1 MIFVIQFRKFVTTS
15 INFVYMGKC
24 EQCIVREFSAL
35 KALNKDELI
44 RIADCKT
51 SYTVKKGETI
61 FDEGDSLNGIYC
73 IKDGVCKLSKL
84 SDNGKDQIV
93 KLVKK
98 GELLGQRSLI
108 SEETTNL
115 SAVAIEDM
123 QVCFIPKQEILQF
136 FNENNQFSL
145 NMMKSVCGDL
155 KDADDGMVNLAQKT
169 VKQRL
174 AETLLK
180 LETDFGIQEDGSLKI
195 QLSREEIAGMI
206 GTATESCIRLLSEFN
221 KEGWI
226 TLQGKKITI
235 TNKKEMQRLI

>member
-1 MIFVIQFRKFVTTS
+1 
-15 INFVYMGKC
+15 MGKC
-24 EQCIVREFSAL
+24 EQCIVREFSAI
-35 KALNKDELI
+35 KALNKDELLK
-44 RIADCKT
+44 IADCKT
-51 SYTVKKGETI
+51 SYTVKKGETV
-61 FDEGDSLNGIYC
+61 FDEGDALNGIYC
-73 IKDGVCKLSKL
+73 IKDGICKLSKL

-108 SEETTNL
+108 SEESTNL
-115 SAVAIEDM
+115 SAVAVEDM

-145 NMMKSVCGDL
+145 NMMRSVCGDL
-155 KDADDGMVNLAQKT
+155 KDADDNMVNLAQKT

-180 LETDFGIQEDGSLKI
+180 LETDFGIHEDGSLKI

-226 TLQGKKITI
+226 SLQGKKITLS
-235 TNKKEMQRLI
+235 NKKELQRLI

>member
-1 MIFVIQFRKFVTTS
+1 
-15 INFVYMGKC
+15 MGKC
-24 EQCIVREFSAL
+24 EQCIVREFSAI
-35 KALNKDELI
+35 KALKKDELL

-51 SYTVKKGETI
+51 SYSVKKGEPI
-61 FDEGDSLNGIYC
+61 FNEGDALNGIYC

-93 KLVKK
+93 KLAKK

-108 SEETTNL
+108 SEESTNL

-123 QVCFIPKQEILQF
+123 QVCFIPKQEILKF

-155 KDADDGMVNLAQKT
+155 KDADDNMVNLAQKT

-180 LETDFGIQEDGSLKI
+180 LESDFGIQEDGSLKI

-221 KEGWI
+221 KEDWI
-226 TLQGKKITI
+226 SLQGKKITI
-235 TNKKEMQRLI
+235 TNKKELQRIV

>member
-1 MIFVIQFRKFVTTS
+1 
-15 INFVYMGKC
+15 MGKC
-24 EQCIVREFSAL
+24 EQCIVREFSAI
-35 KALNKDELI
+35 KALNKDELLK
-44 RIADCKT
+44 IADCKT
-51 SYTVKKGETI
+51 SYTVKKGETV
-61 FDEGDSLNGIYC
+61 FDEGDALNGIYC
-73 IKDGVCKLSKL
+73 IKDGICKLSKL

-108 SEETTNL
+108 SEESTNL
-115 SAVAIEDM
+115 SAVAVEDM

-155 KDADDGMVNLAQKT
+155 KDADDNMVNLAQKT

-180 LETDFGIQEDGSLKI
+180 LESDFGIQEDGSLKI

-226 TLQGKKITI
+226 SLQGKKITI
-235 TNKKEMQRLI
+235 TNKKELQRIV

>member
-1 MIFVIQFRKFVTTS
+1 
-15 INFVYMGKC
+15 MGKC
-24 EQCIVREFSAL
+24 EQCIVREFSAI
-35 KALNKDELI
+35 KALNKDELLK
-44 RIADCKT
+44 IADCKT

-61 FDEGDSLNGIYC
+61 FDEGDALNGIYC
-73 IKDGVCKLSKL
+73 IKDGICKLSKL

-108 SEETTNL
+108 SEESTNL
-115 SAVAIEDM
+115 SAVAVEEM

-155 KDADDGMVNLAQKT
+155 KDADDNMVNLAQKT

-180 LETDFGIQEDGSLKI
+180 LESDFGIQEDGSLKI

-221 KEGWI
+221 KEDWI
-226 TLQGKKITI
+226 SLQGKKITI
-235 TNKKEMQRLI
+235 TNKKELQRLI

>member
-1 MIFVIQFRKFVTTS
+1 
-15 INFVYMGKC
+15 MGKC
-24 EQCIVREFSAL
+24 EQCIVREFSAI
-35 KALNKDELI
+35 KALKKDELL

-51 SYTVKKGETI
+51 SYTVKKGEPI
-61 FDEGDSLNGIYC
+61 FNEGDALNGIYC

-93 KLVKK
+93 KLAKK

-108 SEETTNL
+108 SEESTNL

-123 QVCFIPKQEILQF
+123 QVCFIPKHEILKF
-136 FNENNQFSL
+136 FSENNQFSL

-155 KDADDGMVNLAQKT
+155 KDADDNMVNLAQKT

-180 LETDFGIQEDGSLKI
+180 LETDFGIHEDGSLKI

-206 GTATESCIRLLSEFN
+206 GTATESCIRLLSEFS
-221 KEGWI
+221 KEDWI
-226 TLQGKKITI
+226 SLQGKKITI
-235 TNKKEMQRLI
+235 TNKKELQKIV

>member
-1 MIFVIQFRKFVTTS
+1 
-15 INFVYMGKC
+15 MGKC
-24 EQCIVREFSAL
+24 EQCIVREFSAI
-35 KALNKDELI
+35 KALNKDELLK
-44 RIADCKT
+44 IADCKT
-51 SYTVKKGETI
+51 SYTVKKGETV
-61 FDEGDSLNGIYC
+61 FDEGDALNGIYC
-73 IKDGVCKLSKL
+73 IKDGICKLSKL

-108 SEETTNL
+108 SEESTNL
-115 SAVAIEDM
+115 SAVAVEDM

-155 KDADDGMVNLAQKT
+155 KDADDNMVNLAQKT

-174 AETLLK
+174 SETLLK
-180 LETDFGIQEDGSLKI
+180 LETDFGIHDDGSLKI

-226 TLQGKKITI
+226 SLQGKKITLS
-235 TNKKEMQRLI
+235 NKKELQRLI

>member
-1 MIFVIQFRKFVTTS
+1 
-15 INFVYMGKC
+15 MGKC

-108 SEETTNL
+108 SEESTNL

-123 QVCFIPKQEILQF
+123 QVCYIPKQEILQF

-155 KDADDGMVNLAQKT
+155 KDADDNMVNLAQKT

-180 LETDFGIQEDGSLKI
+180 LETDFGIHEDGSLKI

-221 KEGWI
+221 KEGFI

>member
-1 MIFVIQFRKFVTTS
+1 
-15 INFVYMGKC
+15 MGKC
-24 EQCIVREFSAL
+24 EQCIVREFSAI
-35 KALNKDELI
+35 KALKKDELL

-51 SYTVKKGETI
+51 SYTLKKGEPI
-61 FDEGDSLNGIYC
+61 FNEGDALNGIYC

-93 KLVKK
+93 KLAKK

-108 SEETTNL
+108 SEESTNL

-123 QVCFIPKQEILQF
+123 QVCFIPKQEILKF

-155 KDADDGMVNLAQKT
+155 KDADDNMVNLAQKT

-174 AETLLK
+174 AETLIK
-180 LETDFGIQEDGSLKI
+180 LENDFGIHEDGSLKI

-206 GTATESCIRLLSEFN
+206 GTATESCIRLLSEFS
-221 KEGWI
+221 KEDWI
-226 TLQGKKITI
+226 SLQGKKITI
-235 TNKKEMQRLI
+235 TNKKELQKIV

>member
-1 MIFVIQFRKFVTTS
+1 
-15 INFVYMGKC
+15 MGKC
-24 EQCIVREFSAL
+24 EQCIVREFGAL

-44 RIADCKT
+44 RISDCKT

-108 SEETTNL
+108 SEESTNL
-115 SAVAIEDM
+115 SAIAIEDM

-155 KDADDGMVNLAQKT
+155 KDADDNMVNLAQKT

-180 LETDFGIQEDGSLKI
+180 LESDFGSNDDGSLKL
-195 QLSREEIAGMI
+195 QLSRDEIAGMI

-226 TLQGKKITI
+226 SLQGKKITI
-235 TNKKEMQRLI
+235 TNKKELQRMI

>member
-1 MIFVIQFRKFVTTS
+1 
-15 INFVYMGKC
+15 MGKC
-24 EQCIVREFSAL
+24 EQCIAREFSAL

-51 SYTVKKGETI
+51 SYTVKKGDTI

-123 QVCFIPKQEILQF
+123 QVCYIPKQEILQF

-180 LETDFGIQEDGSLKI
+180 LESDFGNNEDGSLKL
-195 QLSREEIAGMI
+195 QLSRDEIAGLI

-226 TLQGKKITI
+226 ALQGKKITI
-235 TNKKEMQRLI
+235 TNKKELQKMI

>member
-1 MIFVIQFRKFVTTS
+1 
-15 INFVYMGKC
+15 MGKC
-24 EQCIVREFSAL
+24 EQCIVREFSAI
-35 KALNKDELI
+35 KALNKEELLK
-44 RIADCKT
+44 IADCKT
-51 SYTVKKGETI
+51 SYTVKKGETV
-61 FDEGDSLNGIYC
+61 FDEGDALNGIYC
-73 IKDGVCKLSKL
+73 IKDGICKLSKL

-108 SEETTNL
+108 SEESTNL
-115 SAVAIEDM
+115 SAVAVEDM

-155 KDADDGMVNLAQKT
+155 KDADDNMVNLAQKT

-180 LETDFGIQEDGSLKI
+180 LESDFGIHEDGSLKI

-226 TLQGKKITI
+226 SLQGKKISLS
-235 TNKKEMQRLI
+235 NKKELQRLI

>member
-1 MIFVIQFRKFVTTS
+1 M
-15 INFVYMGKC
+15 
-24 EQCIVREFSAL
+24 VREFSAL
-35 KALNKDELI
+35 KALNKEELI

-51 SYTVKKGETI
+51 SYVVKKGETI

-108 SEETTNL
+108 SEESTNL
-115 SAVAIEDM
+115 SAIAIEDM

-155 KDADDGMVNLAQKT
+155 KDADDNMVNLAQKT

-180 LETDFGIQEDGSLKI
+180 LESDFGSNDDGSLKL
-195 QLSREEIAGMI
+195 QLSRDEIAGMI

-226 TLQGKKITI
+226 SLQGKKITI
-235 TNKKEMQRLI
+235 TNKKELQRMI

>member
-1 MIFVIQFRKFVTTS
+1 
-15 INFVYMGKC
+15 MGKC
-24 EQCIVREFSAL
+24 EQCIVREFGAL

-44 RIADCKT
+44 RISDCKT

-108 SEETTNL
+108 SEESTNL
-115 SAVAIEDM
+115 SAIAIEDM

-155 KDADDGMVNLAQKT
+155 KDADDNMVNLAQKT

-174 AETLLK
+174 AEILLK
-180 LETDFGIQEDGSLKI
+180 LETDFGINDDGSLKI

-226 TLQGKKITI
+226 SLQGKKITI
-235 TNKKEMQRLI
+235 TNKKELQRMV

>member
-1 MIFVIQFRKFVTTS
+1 
-15 INFVYMGKC
+15 MGKC
-24 EQCIVREFSAL
+24 EQCIVREFGAL

-44 RIADCKT
+44 RISDCKT

-61 FDEGDSLNGIYC
+61 FEEGDSLNGIYC

-84 SDNGKDQIV
+84 SDNGKDQV
-93 KLVKK
+93 LKLVKK

-108 SEETTNL
+108 SEESTNL
-115 SAVAIEDM
+115 SAIAIEDM
-123 QVCFIPKQEILQF
+123 QVCFVPKQEILQF

-155 KDADDGMVNLAQKT
+155 KDADDNMVNLAQKT

-174 AETLLK
+174 AEILLK
-180 LETDFGIQEDGSLKI
+180 LETDFGSNDDGSLKI

-235 TNKKEMQRLI
+235 TNKKELQRMV

>member
-1 MIFVIQFRKFVTTS
+1 
-15 INFVYMGKC
+15 MGKC
-24 EQCIVREFSAL
+24 EQCIVREFSAI
-35 KALNKDELI
+35 KALNKDELL

-51 SYTVKKGETI
+51 SYSIKKGETV
-61 FDEGDSLNGIYC
+61 FNEGDALNGIFC

-108 SEETTNL
+108 SEESTNL
-115 SAVAIEDM
+115 SAIAIEDM

-155 KDADDGMVNLAQKT
+155 KDADDNMVNLAQKT

-174 AETLLK
+174 AEVLIK
-180 LETDFGIQEDGSLKI
+180 LETDFGKHEDGTLKI

-235 TNKKEMQRLI
+235 TNKKELQRII

>member
-1 MIFVIQFRKFVTTS
+1 
-15 INFVYMGKC
+15 MGKC
-24 EQCIVREFSAL
+24 EQCIVREFSAI
-35 KALNKDELI
+35 KALKKDELL

-51 SYTVKKGETI
+51 VKKGETV
-61 FDEGDSLNGIYC
+61 FNEGDALNGIYC
-73 IKDGVCKLSKL
+73 IKDGICKLSKL

-108 SEETTNL
+108 SEESTNL
-115 SAVAIEDM
+115 SAVAVEDM

-145 NMMKSVCGDL
+145 NMMKSFCGDL
-155 KDADDGMVNLAQKT
+155 KDADDNMVNLAQKT

-180 LETDFGIQEDGSLKI
+180 LETDFGIHEDGSLKI

-226 TLQGKKITI
+226 SLQGKKITLS
-235 TNKKEMQRLI
+235 NKKELQRLI

>member
-1 MIFVIQFRKFVTTS
+1 M
-15 INFVYMGKC
+15 NKC
-24 EQCIVREFSAL
+24 EQCMVREFSAL

-51 SYTVKKGETI
+51 SYVVKKGETI

-108 SEETTNL
+108 SEESTNL

-145 NMMKSVCGDL
+145 NMMKSICGDL
-155 KDADDGMVNLAQKT
+155 KDADDNMVNLAQKT

-180 LETDFGIQEDGSLKI
+180 LESDFGSNDDGSLKL
-195 QLSREEIAGMI
+195 QLSRDEIAGMI

-226 TLQGKKITI
+226 SLQGKKITI
-235 TNKKEMQRLI
+235 TNKKELQRMI

>member
-1 MIFVIQFRKFVTTS
+1 MS
-15 INFVYMGKC
+15 KC

-44 RIADCKT
+44 RMADCKT
-51 SYTVKKGETI
+51 SYTVKKGEAI

-108 SEETTNL
+108 SEESTNL

-123 QVCFIPKQEILQF
+123 QICFIPKQEVLKF

-145 NMMKSVCGDL
+145 NMMKAVCGDL
-155 KDADDGMVNLAQKT
+155 KDADDNMVNLAQKT

-174 AETLLK
+174 AEILLK
-180 LETDFGIQEDGSLKI
+180 LETDFGTFDDGSLKI
-195 QLSREEIAGMI
+195 QLSRDEIAGMI

-235 TNKKEMQRLI
+235 TNKKELQKMI

>member
-1 MIFVIQFRKFVTTS
+1 
-15 INFVYMGKC
+15 MGKC
-24 EQCIVREFSAL
+24 EQCIVREFSAI
-35 KALNKDELI
+35 KALKKDELL

-51 SYTVKKGETI
+51 SYTVKKGETV
-61 FDEGDSLNGIYC
+61 FNEGDALNGIYC

-93 KLVKK
+93 KLAKK

-108 SEETTNL
+108 SEESTNL
-115 SAVAIEDM
+115 SAVAVEDM

-155 KDADDGMVNLAQKT
+155 KDADDNMVNLAQKT

-180 LETDFGIQEDGSLKI
+180 LESDFGIQEDGSLKI

-221 KEGWI
+221 KEDWI
-226 TLQGKKITI
+226 SLQGKKITI
-235 TNKKEMQRLI
+235 TNKKELQRLI

>member
-1 MIFVIQFRKFVTTS
+1 
-15 INFVYMGKC
+15 MGKC

-44 RIADCKT
+44 RISDCKT

-108 SEETTNL
+108 SEESTNL

-155 KDADDGMVNLAQKT
+155 KDADDNMVNLAQKT

-174 AETLLK
+174 AEILLK
-180 LETDFGIQEDGSLKI
+180 LETDFGSNEDGSLKL
-195 QLSREEIAGMI
+195 QLSRDEIAGMI

-226 TLQGKKITI
+226 SLQGKKITI
-235 TNKKEMQRLI
+235 TNKKELQRMI

>member
-1 MIFVIQFRKFVTTS
+1 MS
-15 INFVYMGKC
+15 KC
-24 EQCIVREFSAL
+24 EQCIVREFSAI
-35 KALNKDELI
+35 KALKKDELL

-51 SYTVKKGETI
+51 SYTVKKGEPI
-61 FDEGDSLNGIYC
+61 FNEGDALNGIYC
-73 IKDGVCKLSKL
+73 IKDGICKLSKL

-93 KLVKK
+93 KLAKK

-108 SEETTNL
+108 SEESTNL
-115 SAVAIEDM
+115 SAVAVEDM

-155 KDADDGMVNLAQKT
+155 KDADDNMVNLAQKT

-206 GTATESCIRLLSEFN
+206 GTATESCIRLLSDFN

-226 TLQGKKITI
+226 SLKGKKITI
-235 TNKKEMQRLI
+235 TNKKELQRII

>member
-1 MIFVIQFRKFVTTS
+1 
-15 INFVYMGKC
+15 MGKC
-24 EQCIVREFSAL
+24 EQCIVREFGAL

-44 RIADCKT
+44 RISDCKT

-84 SDNGKDQIV
+84 SDNGKHQIV

-108 SEETTNL
+108 SEESTNL
-115 SAVAIEDM
+115 SAIAIEDM

-155 KDADDGMVNLAQKT
+155 KDADDNMVNLAQKT

-174 AETLLK
+174 AEILLK
-180 LETDFGIQEDGSLKI
+180 LETDFGINDDGSLKI

-235 TNKKEMQRLI
+235 TNKKELQRMI

>member
-1 MIFVIQFRKFVTTS
+1 
-15 INFVYMGKC
+15 MGKC
-24 EQCIVREFSAL
+24 EQCIVREFSAI
-35 KALNKDELI
+35 KSLNKDELL

-51 SYTVKKGETI
+51 SYSIKKGETV
-61 FDEGDSLNGIYC
+61 FNEGDALNGIYC

-98 GELLGQRSLI
+98 GDLLGQRSLI
-108 SEETTNL
+108 SEESTNL
-115 SAVAIEDM
+115 SAIAIEDM

-155 KDADDGMVNLAQKT
+155 KDADDNMVNLAQKT

-174 AETLLK
+174 AEVLIK
-180 LETDFGIQEDGSLKI
+180 LETDFGKHEDGTLKI

-226 TLQGKKITI
+226 TLQGKKITV
-235 TNKKEMQRLI
+235 TNKKELQRLI

>member
-1 MIFVIQFRKFVTTS
+1 MS
-15 INFVYMGKC
+15 KC
-24 EQCIVREFSAL
+24 EQCMVREFSAL
-35 KALNKDELI
+35 KALNKDELV
-44 RIADCKT
+44 RMADCKT
-51 SYTVKKGETI
+51 SYVVKKGETI

-108 SEETTNL
+108 SEESTNL
-115 SAVAIEDM
+115 SAIAIEDM

-155 KDADDGMVNLAQKT
+155 KDADDNMVNLAQKT

-180 LETDFGIQEDGSLKI
+180 LESDFGSNDDGSLKL
-195 QLSREEIAGMI
+195 QLSRDEIAGMI

-226 TLQGKKITI
+226 SLQGKKITI
-235 TNKKEMQRLI
+235 TNKKELQRMI

>member
-1 MIFVIQFRKFVTTS
+1 MS
-15 INFVYMGKC
+15 KC
-24 EQCIVREFSAL
+24 EQCIVREFGAL

-51 SYTVKKGETI
+51 SYVVKKGETI

-108 SEETTNL
+108 SEESTNL
-115 SAVAIEDM
+115 SAIAIEDM

-155 KDADDGMVNLAQKT
+155 KDADDNMVNLAQKT

-180 LETDFGIQEDGSLKI
+180 LESDFGSNDDGSLKL
-195 QLSREEIAGMI
+195 QLSRDEIAGMI

>member
-1 MIFVIQFRKFVTTS
+1 MS
-15 INFVYMGKC
+15 KC

-51 SYTVKKGETI
+51 SYVVKKGETI

-108 SEETTNL
+108 SEESTNL

-155 KDADDGMVNLAQKT
+155 KDADDNMVNLAQKT

-180 LETDFGIQEDGSLKI
+180 LESDFGSNDDGSLKL
-195 QLSREEIAGMI
+195 QLSRDEIAGMI

-226 TLQGKKITI
+226 SLQGKKITI
-235 TNKKEMQRLI
+235 TNKKELQRMI